1 MSVCLLR
8 LLFSEERFPV
18 TGFDVDARKVD
29 TLAKGGSYI
38 VRIEA
43 AEVQVCENTWI

>member
-1 MSVCLLR
+1 MSGLPLA

-43 AEVQVCENTWI
+43 AEVPVCEKTRI